1 LHAHHST
8 VHFAQILCCRL
19 GLLLYGQRHR
29 GQVVTLCFS
38 EANSRRCAC
47 EQRSAARAIR
57 TCRLGLLSRRYWWC
71 GSYSFSDQSGA
82 YNPTPRRRWKR
93 SMKGVMRF
101 KVVKDKEPNMTPKT
115 TTPRH
120 LKAQK
125 QNGYRGQNT
134 SSVHGREL
142 HGSRRAQP
150 LALLVIRSK
159 LRTGR
164 YNARTYI
171 ARTGQGNRPKD
182 GTNRVHETT
191 HARSGK
197 QRWEP
202 PRRKIVEVTS
212 TFAIAVFFVGSPLRS
227 MST

>member
-1 LHAHHST
+1 MFGVGTGAAPPVSLPPVTFIFFLRLLLLCDLDADQWMQGVRLLHAHHST

-101 KVVKDKEPNMTPKT
+101 KVVKDK
-115 TTPRH
+115 
-120 LKAQK
+120 
-125 QNGYRGQNT
+125 
-134 SSVHGREL
+134 
-142 HGSRRAQP
+142 
-150 LALLVIRSK
+150 I
-159 LRTGR
+159 
-164 YNARTYI
+164 
-171 ARTGQGNRPKD
+171 
-182 GTNRVHETT
+182 
-191 HARSGK
+191 
-197 QRWEP
+197 
-202 PRRKIVEVTS
+202 
-212 TFAIAVFFVGSPLRS
+212 
-227 MST
+227 